1 LKSGAKRCGRKS
13 SFSAGRMLEMDERVA
28 DSGRLGKARWAI
40 NALFICNGAGF
51 GLWAGHLAVFAR
63 QFQLDSLQMS
73 LLLGAMVGGAMVAM
87 SLCGKLLLRGNS
99 DRLAPLFGCLYAFAL
114 VLLGASPSRDSLLVA
129 ALFFGFCKGGLDV
142 VQNSQSAVIETA
154 FARPIMSSIQACWS
168 IGGLVGAGLSSLT
181 IARGVS
187 VRTTLGCFALLMIV
201 VVLFCRRFLVPDRH
215 AAQALSADGAWRNP
229 VVLRLGLLAFLCL
242 FCEGA
247 VADWSGVFL
256 LESLRIGASAAAFG
270 YGAYSVAMAA
280 GRLVGDR
287 LVRLRGPGATLRTSG
302 GLVALGMM
310 LVLVHRSYPLSL
322 AGLIAMGL
330 GLANAVP
337 VIFSAAA
344 RVPGIGGSG
353 VAMVSTFG
361 YLGFLAGPPLIGAI
375 AHGTGL
381 TLALGLVNLAG
392 LAVAVCAPLA
402 GQAVGLPQAAGD

>member
-1 LKSGAKRCGRKS
+1 
-13 SFSAGRMLEMDERVA
+13 MDGQVIG
-28 DSGRLGKARWAI
+28 SNKLGNARWAI

-51 GLWAGHLAVFAR
+51 GLWAGHLAVFAK
-63 QFQLDSLQMS
+63 QYQLDSLQMS
-73 LLLGAMVGGAMVAM
+73 LLLGAMVGGAMIAM
-87 SLCGKLLLRGNS
+87 SLCGKLLVRGNS
-99 DRLAPLFGCLYAFAL
+99 DRLAPFFGCAFAL
-114 VLLGASPSRDSLLVA
+114 ALVFVGASPNKVSLLVA

-168 IGGLVGAGLSSLT
+168 IGGLLGAGLSSVT
-181 IARGVS
+181 IARGLP
-187 VRTTLGCFALLMIV
+187 VRTTLVGFAVLMILA
-201 VVLFCRRFLVPDRH
+201 VLFCRRFLLPDRH
-215 AAQALSADGAWRNP
+215 SAQAIAAEGSWRNP

-256 LESLRIGASAAAFG
+256 LDSLRISACAAAFG

-287 LVRLRGPGATLRTSG
+287 VVDLRGPSATLRTSG
-302 GLVALGMM
+302 VLVTIGML
-310 LVLVHRSYPLSL
+310 LVLLHSSYSLSL

-344 RVPGIGGSG
+344 RIPGIGGSG
-353 VAMVSTFG
+353 VALVSTFG
-361 YLGFLAGPPLIGAI
+361 YLGFLAGPPLIGAV

-381 TLALGLVNLAG
+381 TLALGLLNVAG
-392 LAVAVCAPLA
+392 IAVVICAPLA
-402 GQAVGLPQAAGD
+402 EQVVRLPGGAEQGTQGSR

>member
-1 LKSGAKRCGRKS
+1 
-13 SFSAGRMLEMDERVA
+13 MDGRVA
-28 DSGRLGKARWAI
+28 GSNRLGKARWAI

-73 LLLGAMVGGAMVAM
+73 LLLGAMVGGAMIAM
-87 SLCGKLLLRGNS
+87 SICGKLLVQGNS
-99 DRLAPLFGCLYAFAL
+99 DRLAPLFGCSYAVAL
-114 VLLGASPSRDSLLVA
+114 ILLGASPNRDALLAA
-129 ALFFGFCKGGLDV
+129 ALLFGFCKGGLDV

-168 IGGLVGAGLSSLT
+168 IGGLLGAGLSSLT
-181 IARGVS
+181 IARGFP
-187 VRTTLGCFALLMIV
+187 VRSTLASFAILMMIA
-201 VVLFCRRFLVPDRH
+201 VLFCRGFLLPDRH
-215 AAQALSADGAWRNP
+215 SAKSAAAGANWRNP
-229 VVLRLGLLAFLCL
+229 DVLRLGLLAFLCL

-256 LESLRIGASAAAFG
+256 VESLRITASAAAFG
-270 YGAYSVAMAA
+270 YGAYSVAMAV

-287 LVRLRGPGATLRTSG
+287 VVRLRGPSRTLRTSG
-302 GLVALGMM
+302 VLVALGML
-310 LVLVHRSYPLSL
+310 LVLLHRSYPLSL

-344 RVPGIGGSG
+344 RIPGIGGSG
-353 VAMVSTFG
+353 VAQVSTVG
-361 YLGFLAGPPLIGAI
+361 YLGFLAGPPVIGTI

-381 TLALGLVNLAG
+381 TLALGLLNLAG
-392 LAVAVCAPLA
+392 VAVAICAPLA
-402 GQAVGLPQAAGD
+402 GPVVPLPEAAGEGVQD